1 MELLEQIINT
11 VKEFLF
17 GKAVQGERPK
27 EPSFRSTYPSE
38 QISEFEWYKQMNVG
52 IMIDKQCFIFG

>member
-17 GKAVQGERPK
+17 GKVAQGEQPK
-27 EPSFRSTYPSE
+27 EPSFRSTYPIE
-38 QISEFEWYKQMNVG
+38 PISEFEWYKQMNVG
-52 IMIDKQCFIFG
+52 IMLDKQYFIFG